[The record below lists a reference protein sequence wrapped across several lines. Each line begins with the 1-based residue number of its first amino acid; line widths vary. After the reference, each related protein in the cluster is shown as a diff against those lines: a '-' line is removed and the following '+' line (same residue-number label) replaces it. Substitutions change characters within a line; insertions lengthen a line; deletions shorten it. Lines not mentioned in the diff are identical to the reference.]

1 MGSHEPVVDV
11 QTRMPKDYG
20 FLKKGN
26 PYRTGLCRRL
36 AHAEGKTLFVVTEK
50 RKPIGLR
57 APKDILATVF
67 KEDRATSEKR
77 RAAVEK
83 RDEATQEEFRDEI
96 LKQFPRIP
104 PDSVNKVL
112 RHTLRKRSGR
122 VGRTGRLD
130 LEKKVRLAVT
140 AHIRHCHTNYDAIMG
155 RGKVSQRG
163 GRLGIQDQLIR
174 VLRSWVGEPPP
185 PSWRR
190 DGVKDVRRTKKTN
203 NKRGQAEA
211 SDTKA
216 LPVRTLRT
224 PQQAPKRKK
233 DKVEAPEMRASAK
246 AKITPEPGKKQRQD
260 SAQRP
265 RTRSSSYAA
274 GRQRQ
279 LNMLGNFVNDE
290 DNPIIIDSSSEDGG
304 DGDESEHGE
313 DIFAELDDDDLDWF
327 IGGDPATGEDD
338 YIEEEEG

>member
-11 QTRMPKDYG
+11 QARMPKGYG

-36 AHAEGKTLFVVTEK
+36 THAEGKTLFVVTEK

-57 APKDILATVF
+57 APKDILAAVF

-83 RDEATQEEFRDEI
+83 RDEATQDEFRDEI

-104 PDSVNKVL
+104 QDSVDKVL

-140 AHIRHCHTNYDAIMG
+140 AHIRHCHTDYDAIMG
-155 RGKVSQRG
+155 RGKVSQRD
-163 GRLGIQDQLIR
+163 GRLGIQDQLIHVMR
-174 VLRSWVGEPPP
+174 AWGGEPPP
-185 PSWRR
+185 PSWGR
-190 DGVKDVRRTKKTN
+190 DGVKDVKGTKKKN
-203 NKRGQAEA
+203 NKRDQAEA
-211 SDTKA
+211 SGTKA

-224 PQQAPKRKK
+224 HQRAPKGTG
-233 DKVEAPEMRASAK
+233 KVEAPEVRASAK
-246 AKITPEPGKKQRQD
+246 AIITPEPGKKQRQD
-260 SAQRP
+260 MAQRP
-265 RTRSSSYAA
+265 RTRSSYPA
-274 GRQRQ
+274 GHQRP
-279 LNMLGNFVNDE
+279 LNMLNNFVNDK

-304 DGDESEHGE
+304 DGEESTDGE

-327 IGGDPATGEDD
+327 IVGDTDAGEVE
-338 YIEEEEG
+338 YIDEEED